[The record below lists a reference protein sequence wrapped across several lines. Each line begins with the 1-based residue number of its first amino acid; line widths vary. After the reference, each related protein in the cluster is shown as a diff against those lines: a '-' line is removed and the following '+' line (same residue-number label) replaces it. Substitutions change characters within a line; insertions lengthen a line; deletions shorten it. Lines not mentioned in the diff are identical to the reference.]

1 MKKES
6 RTSKSIHNIKIA
18 FLFFFINLLLQFFSR
33 KIFLDYLGSEV
44 LGLNTTAQNLL
55 GFLNLAELGIGGA
68 VAYNLY
74 KPLYEK
80 NFSAIIDIVSI
91 QGWLYRRIAYVII
104 GGSSILMCFFPLI
117 FSKAEVPVWYT
128 YGTFIVLLLSSL
140 LSYFVNYKQI
150 VLSADQKQYKITQ
163 NVQGCKIIKI
173 IFQII
178 AIKTLP
184 NGYVWWLIIETIMAI
199 ITSICLTQTIKHE
212 YPWLHTKIQ
221 EGRKLNVLYPNIMKK
236 TKQSFFHNIGTFILA
251 QTSPLI
257 IYAYSSLTLVAIYG
271 NYLIIVKGIESLMSA
286 LLNGINAGIGNL
298 IAEGNKKNIKHFF
311 WEITLL
317 RMWLAS
323 IICFGLYMLGDSFI
337 TLWIGA
343 QYQLTHTAFILLVI
357 ITFIGLTRTNDSFI
371 AAYGMFQDIWAPIA
385 EATLNLG
392 CSIILGYFYGL
403 EGILCGVLISLL
415 VIVCGWKAYYLY
427 HYGFH
432 ESIHEYI
439 KLYFKYIIL
448 LITPM
453 IFSKLLLLHIT
464 FVSPNISYL
473 TWTVYAFETIVI
485 YTLISSIILYFT
497 DNTAKRLTS
506 RLKKIISKK

>member
-1 MKKES
+1 MKIES

-212 YPWLHTKIQ
+212 YSWLHTKIQ

-311 WEITLL
+311 
-317 RMWLAS
+317 
-323 IICFGLYMLGDSFI
+323 LGN
-337 TLWIGA
+337 
-343 QYQLTHTAFILLVI
+343 Y
-357 ITFIGLTRTNDSFI
+357 
-371 AAYGMFQDIWAPIA
+371 
-385 EATLNLG
+385 
-392 CSIILGYFYGL
+392 
-403 EGILCGVLISLL
+403 
-415 VIVCGWKAYYLY
+415 
-427 HYGFH
+427 
-432 ESIHEYI
+432 
-439 KLYFKYIIL
+439 
-448 LITPM
+448 LIT
-453 IFSKLLLLHIT
+453 HV
-464 FVSPNISYL
+464 VSFHYMFWSLYVRGL
-473 TWTVYAFETIVI
+473 I
-485 YTLISSIILYFT
+485 YYIMDRSSISVNSYSLYSSHYNYIYRTYPYQRLFYSSLRNVSRYMGT
-497 DNTAKRLTS
+497 DCRSNPKFRMLHHS
-506 RLKKIISKK
+506 WIFLWLRRYPMWSSH

>member
-1 MKKES
+1 
-6 RTSKSIHNIKIA
+6 
-18 FLFFFINLLLQFFSR
+18 
-33 KIFLDYLGSEV
+33 
-44 LGLNTTAQNLL
+44 
-55 GFLNLAELGIGGA
+55 
-68 VAYNLY
+68 
-74 KPLYEK
+74 
-80 NFSAIIDIVSI
+80 
-91 QGWLYRRIAYVII
+91 
-104 GGSSILMCFFPLI
+104 
-117 FSKAEVPVWYT
+117 
-128 YGTFIVLLLSSL
+128 
-140 LSYFVNYKQI
+140 
-150 VLSADQKQYKITQ
+150 
-163 NVQGCKIIKI
+163 
-173 IFQII
+173 
-178 AIKTLP
+178 
-184 NGYVWWLIIETIMAI
+184 
-199 ITSICLTQTIKHE
+199 
-212 YPWLHTKIQ
+212 
-221 EGRKLNVLYPNIMKK
+221 
-236 TKQSFFHNIGTFILA
+236 
-251 QTSPLI
+251 
-257 IYAYSSLTLVAIYG
+257 
-271 NYLIIVKGIESLMSA
+271 
-286 LLNGINAGIGNL
+286 
-298 IAEGNKKNIKHFF
+298 
-311 WEITLL
+311 
-317 RMWLAS
+317 
-323 IICFGLYMLGDSFI
+323 MLGDSFI

-343 QYQLTHTAFILLVI
+343 QYQLTHTAFILLII

-415 VIVCGWKAYYLY
+415 VIVCGWKTYYLY